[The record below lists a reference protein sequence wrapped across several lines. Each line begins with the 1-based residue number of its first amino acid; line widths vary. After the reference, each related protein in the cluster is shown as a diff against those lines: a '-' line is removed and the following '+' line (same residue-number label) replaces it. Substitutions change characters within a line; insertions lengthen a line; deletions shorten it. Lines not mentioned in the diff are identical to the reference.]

1 MAALRGGAGSG
12 CWPCASRSFSLAAIM
27 ELTTAVLGSIGYG
40 LISPSIFIPALAVG
54 WFVQR
59 WWHVAVGSVVIAV
72 ISLVWW
78 LTEEMPEGAQ
88 MIWPATPV
96 GLIPPFVWCAAG
108 FLARNWYRRHAVV
121 SRQGFAISLIR
132 IAIGILVGG
141 IGGGVLGGIIG
152 MAYVALER
160 VSSFEGLS
168 GYVVASFMLI
178 GITIGIV
185 GGGLVG
191 FLRGRVELRTRST

>member
-1 MAALRGGAGSG
+1 
-12 CWPCASRSFSLAAIM
+12 
-27 ELTTAVLGSIGYG
+27 
-40 LISPSIFIPALAVG
+40 
-54 WFVQR
+54 
-59 WWHVAVGSVVIAV
+59 
-72 ISLVWW
+72 
-78 LTEEMPEGAQ
+78 

-96 GLIPPFVWCAAG
+96 GLLPPFVWCAAG

-141 IGGGVLGGIIG
+141 VGGGVLGSLIG
-152 MAYVALER
+152 MAYVALEQ

-178 GITIGIV
+178 GIVIGIL
-185 GGGLVG
+185 GGGLAG
-191 FLRGRVELRTRST
+191 FLRGRVALHTGPA